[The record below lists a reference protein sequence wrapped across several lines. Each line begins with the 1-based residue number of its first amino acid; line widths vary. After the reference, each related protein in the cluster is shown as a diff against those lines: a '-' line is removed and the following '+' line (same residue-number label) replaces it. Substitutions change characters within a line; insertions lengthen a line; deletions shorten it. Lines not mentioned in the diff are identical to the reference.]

1 MRFNQNKQRLE
12 LSSLKL
18 KENSPK
24 NYNSKGNNLIRY
36 CQLCLN
42 WFYWLSRHC
51 VFILFLLLI
60 WSYGILKSEGNNLA
74 ILSQFDLTAQKILKK
89 VDENFTSE
97 TKIIMARMIIHG
109 RRVSRSLEF
118 KSYIQGNEKGF
129 TEFLAPPR
137 EKGTK
142 MLKLGDQLWSYTPA
156 TDRVILISG
165 HMLRQ
170 SVMGSDLSYEDMME
184 DQQLL
189 EAYEPE
195 IVGEEKMLSADC
207 WVLSLKA
214 KKADIAYPSR
224 KIWVDK
230 EKFLVLKEE
239 RYARSGALLK
249 RAEVKKVGQ
258 FQKRWVPVEAV
269 YKDVLKEGQ
278 GTEFIIEDI
287 QFDVPIPEYIFTKA
301 ALK

>member
-1 MRFNQNKQRLE
+1 
-12 LSSLKL
+12 
-18 KENSPK
+18 
-24 NYNSKGNNLIRY
+24 
-36 CQLCLN
+36 
-42 WFYWLSRHC
+42 
-51 VFILFLLLI
+51 
-60 WSYGILKSEGNNLA
+60 
-74 ILSQFDLTAQKILKK
+74 
-89 VDENFTSE
+89 
-97 TKIIMARMIIHG
+97 MIIHG
-109 RRVSRSLEF
+109 RRGSRSLEF
-118 KSYIQGNEKGF
+118 KSFIQGNDKGF

-142 MLKLGDQLWSYTPA
+142 MLKLGDQLWIYTPA
-156 TDRVILISG
+156 SDRIILISG

-184 DQQLL
+184 DRRLR
-189 EAYEPE
+189 EIYEPE
-195 IVGEEKMLSADC
+195 IIGEEKILQADC
-207 WVLSLKA
+207 WVLKLEA
-214 KKADIAYPSR
+214 KKADVAYPAR

-249 RAEVKKVGQ
+249 TAEVRKISQ

-278 GTEFIIEDI
+278 GTEFVIHDI
-287 QFDVPIPEYIFTKA
+287 HFDAPVPDYIFTKA